1 MEEEELLIKDFGSG
15 YEDYKERRDLLREI
29 EELRKIKLFLDE
41 EDTRLTREID
51 ILSGE
56 LEGVDIAISA
66 ANNHTH
72 SYEKRKNDCAKNIE
86 FLKSRKDELIKET
99 DELHFKVK
107 ELRAEESSSAMLSK
121 NLRSELNDISSEKA
135 RVIKRLDI
143 VKSGIK
149 AISKDQVDRLPN
161 LEGCDSILKQVYNLL
176 RETQDRMEISALMK
190 KRL

>member
-1 MEEEELLIKDFGSG
+1 MEEELLIKDFGSG
-15 YEDYKERRDLLREI
+15 YEDYKERRELLKEI

-41 EDTRLTREID
+41 EETRLTREID

-66 ANNHTH
+66 ANNHTL
-72 SYEKRKNDCAKNIE
+72 SYEKRKKDCVKNIE

-107 ELRAEESSSAMLSK
+107 ELRAEESSSAMLNK

-149 AISKDQVDRLPN
+149 SISKEQVDRLPN

>member
-1 MEEEELLIKDFGSG
+1 MEEELLIKDFSSG
-15 YEDYKERRDLLREI
+15 YEDYKERRELLKEI

-66 ANNHTH
+66 ANNHTL
-72 SYEKRKNDCAKNIE
+72 SYEKRKKDCVKNIE

-149 AISKDQVDRLPN
+149 SISKEQVDRLPN

-176 RETQDRMEISALMK
+176 RETQDRMDISALMK